1 MKRNKKSRPFDG
13 TAILHTIQVPVHLY
27 VLIFDIHGFI
37 FKIHPG

>member
-13 TAILHTIQVPVHLY
+13 TAILLPFQVPVHPY
-27 VLIFDIHGFI
+27 VLIFDIHGFT